1 MSPTH
6 VESECMLK
14 TIRLGNVTN
23 DTSGASEAWWQQ
35 EISRLNLW
43 EFIELHDLLTL
54 SPWLPLWHFNNW
66 FKVWI
71 NVCLLASVSHV
82 QISESTGLEV
92 WMSQSSGEKG
102 EEAFPGAVPRTMS
115 GLSGPS
121 AWTLSFSELAARP
134 GTYPSPPASRAVQ
147 PRSTKHLYKV
157 HKASLCLCGHNGSSI
172 LL

>member
-1 MSPTH
+1 MCSKPNQTGKCDKWH
-6 VESECMLK
+6 IRCQWSMLTAEKKEDSWIYESLLSC
-14 TIRLGNVTN
+14 TISSHFLP
-23 DTSGASEAWWQQ
+23 DF
-35 EISRLNLW
+35 LLW
-43 EFIELHDLLTL
+43 R
-54 SPWLPLWHFNNW
+54 FNNW

-82 QISESTGLEV
+82 QNSESTGLEV
-92 WMSQSSGEKG
+92 WMSQGSGEKG

-121 AWTLSFSELAARP
+121 AWTLSFSELAAGP

-147 PRSTKHLYKV
+147 PRSTKHLCKV

>member
-1 MSPTH
+1 MSPTK
-6 VESECMLK
+6 VECMLK

-35 EISRLNLW
+35 KISRLNLW

-82 QISESTGLEV
+82 QISESTRLEV

-134 GTYPSPPASRAVQ
+134 GTYPSPLASRAVQ
-147 PRSTKHLYKV
+147 PRSTKHLCKV